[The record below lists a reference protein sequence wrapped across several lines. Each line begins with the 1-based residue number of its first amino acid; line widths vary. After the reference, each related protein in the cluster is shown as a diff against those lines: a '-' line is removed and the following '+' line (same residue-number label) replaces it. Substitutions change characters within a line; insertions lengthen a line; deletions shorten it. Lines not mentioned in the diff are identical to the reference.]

1 MKEKNTIGFLV
12 NRTVKLVASES
23 PRVNRRMVNL
33 VVTILRYVGCI
44 RTNNNGKGRFA
55 MKMEK
60 IEIQDNGWIK
70 DTARMCGDVTVGC
83 SDTAGILEKGL
94 ESADFLKSKYGELT
108 ELTLRLDGDIAEVTQ
123 ATADARS
130 LSESAITNLN
140 GGAQTIGISMT
151 RFSEMIALIESL
163 GAHITGFAAAMEQ
176 VKRVSQS
183 IDTIARTTNMLALN
197 AAIEAEKAG
206 EAGQTFAVVAAEVK
220 KLALDT
226 RTAAVE
232 ITGTVN
238 SLSNEAS
245 KFVGQIEDGIST
257 SGAAQK
263 QFASLQQ
270 VINGVTQIVDQ
281 VGNRNGE
288 IADSTSA
295 IHRSLVESQKM
306 RDDVAAANGAM
317 FEAVTS
323 AHCQIVDLENQAN
336 RMFDHIVHS
345 GLSSEDQLFVDLAQ
359 VSAAEL
365 TSLTEAAIAAGSL
378 KMDELFDTDMQ
389 PVPGSNPP
397 RFSTKLTKWAEQHWQ
412 PLIERVKAQNGA
424 ILSTVPTS
432 RKGFLP
438 IHLKE
443 FSKQPTGDI
452 AHDTKY
458 CRNGRILLGGID
470 DIAKASEQ
478 DYMMAV
484 YRHEGDGKTYQTVR
498 NVYVPL
504 RFNGQRWGD
513 FEIAYVI

>member
-1 MKEKNTIGFLV
+1 
-12 NRTVKLVASES
+12 
-23 PRVNRRMVNL
+23 
-33 VVTILRYVGCI
+33 
-44 RTNNNGKGRFA
+44 

-60 IEIQDNGWIK
+60 IEIADNSWIK
-70 DTARMCGDVTVGC
+70 NAARMCGDVTVGC
-83 SDTAGILEKGL
+83 SDTAGILENAL
-94 ESADFLKSKYGELT
+94 ASADFLKAKYSGLT
-108 ELTLRLDGDIAEVTQ
+108 ELTLRLDSDIAGVTQ
-123 ATADARS
+123 ATSEARS
-130 LSESAITNLN
+130 LSEAALTKLDS
-140 GGAQTIGISMT
+140 GAETIGVSMV
-151 RFSEMIALIESL
+151 RFAEMISLIETL
-163 GAHITGFAAAMEQ
+163 GTHITGFAAAMEQ

-206 EAGQTFAVVAAEVK
+206 VAGQTFAVVAAEVK

-226 RTAAVE
+226 RKAAVE

-245 KFVGQIEDGIST
+245 KFVGQIEDGIAT
-257 SGAAQK
+257 SGAAQQ
-263 QFASLQQ
+263 QFSSLQA
-270 VINGVTQIVDQ
+270 VVEGVTHIVSQ
-281 VGNRNGE
+281 VGGHNRE
-288 IADSTSA
+288 IAESTYA
-295 IHRSLVESQKM
+295 IHQSLVDSQSV
-306 RDDVAAANGAM
+306 RDEVAEANGQM
-317 FEAVTS
+317 FGAVTS
-323 AHCQIVDLENQAN
+323 AHHQIVGLENQAN

-345 GLSSEDQLFVDLAQ
+345 GLSSEDQLFVELAQ
-359 VSAAEL
+359 ASADEL
-365 TSLTEAAIAAGSL
+365 TRMTEAAIASGNL
-378 KMDELFDTDMQ
+378 KMDELFDTYME

-397 RFSTKLTKWAEQHWQ
+397 RFTTKLTKWAEQHWQ
-412 PLIERVKAQNGA
+412 PLIERVKAQNNA

-432 RKGFLP
+432 RLGFLP

-443 FSKQPTGDI
+443 FSQAPTGDL

-470 DIAKASEQ
+470 DIAKASDQ

>member
-1 MKEKNTIGFLV
+1 
-12 NRTVKLVASES
+12 
-23 PRVNRRMVNL
+23 
-33 VVTILRYVGCI
+33 
-44 RTNNNGKGRFA
+44 

-60 IEIQDNGWIK
+60 IEIQNNGWIK

-94 ESADFLKSKYGELT
+94 ESAGFLKTKYAELT
-108 ELTLRLDGDIAEVTQ
+108 ELTLRLDSDIAGVTQ
-123 ATADARS
+123 ATSEARA
-130 LSESAITNLN
+130 LSEAAITKLN
-140 GGAQTIGISMT
+140 GGAETIGISMAS
-151 RFSEMIALIESL
+151 FSEMIALIESL
-163 GAHITGFAAAMEQ
+163 GTHITGFASAMEQ

-245 KFVGQIEDGIST
+245 KFVGQIEDGISA
-257 SGAAQK
+257 SGDAQR
-263 QFASLQQ
+263 QFSSLQQ
-270 VINGVTQIVDQ
+270 VIDGVTDIVGQ
-281 VGNRNGE
+281 VGGHNRE
-288 IADSTSA
+288 IAESTSA
-295 IHRSLVESQKM
+295 IHDSLVESQRV
-306 RDDVAAANGAM
+306 RDDVAEANGGM
-317 FEAVTS
+317 FDAVTN
-323 AHCQIVDLENQAN
+323 AHRQINDLEMQAN

-345 GLSSEDQLFVDLAQ
+345 GLSSEDQEFVDLAIEE
-359 VSAAEL
+359 AAAIVEV
-365 TSLTEAAIAAGSL
+365 TEAAIANGVL
-378 KMDELFDTDMQ
+378 TMEDLFDTHYQ

-397 RFSTKLTKWAEQHWQ
+397 RFTTRLTRWAEQHWQ
-412 PLIERVKAQNGA
+412 PIIEGMKARRSDA
-424 ILSTVPTS
+424 ILSCVPTS
-432 RKGFLP
+432 REGFLP

-443 FSKQPTGDI
+443 FSRAPTGDL

-470 DIAKASEQ
+470 DIAKASDQ

-484 YRHEGDGKTYQTVR
+484 YRHEGDGKTYTTVR
-498 NVYVPL
+498 NVYVPI
-504 RFNGQRWGD
+504 RINGRRWGD
-513 FEIAYVI
+513 AEIAYVI